1 MIVPIG
7 GRGVLFPGDN
17 GGRWRLTIQQPARA
31 QMTMKSAPYDLRR
44 MSKAALA
51 AVAIVLAV
59 HGQCRADYP
68 EKPIRLLLPF
78 PAGGAVDFVARLV
91 SARMADELGRP
102 FVIENK
108 AGAGGIIATDATA
121 KATPDGYTLLLTTP
135 NHTINAA
142 LNPKLPYDT
151 ERDLVPVSIWA
162 EVPELLV
169 SHPAAPFNSFA
180 GFVEYAR
187 KNPGKLNYAS
197 AGNGTL
203 PHVTMEL
210 LLRRSGIDVAHI
222 PYRGAAPAMTDLLAG
237 QVQLKMDTY
246 ATANQLVAD
255 GKLRALA
262 YARRARSALMPNVPT
277 VAEMG
282 LAGYEGI
289 LWIGMMAP
297 AGTPRQIV
305 DRLAIAAQRAT
316 HARDLAERL
325 KRDGVD
331 PVGSTPEAFGALI
344 TREIREWRD
353 LAQSSKIT
361 PRLTRPVPF
370 SANKR
375 KFSMPILTQGPD
387 PNPKTP
393 RLRTP
398 PGACDAH
405 IHLFGPAAKYPF
417 APDSPYTSHDALPE
431 TFIALQDKLG
441 LESRRHRQ
449 SRRLWPQLSAACR
462 HARALPRPLPRHRAD
477 AGRHR
482 RVRVRPAHAA
492 RRARAAHDEREARP
506 ARSELFARDR
516 RARGRARVARAVL
529 SA

>member
-1 MIVPIG
+1 M
-7 GRGVLFPGDN
+7 
-17 GGRWRLTIQQPARA
+17 TIQ
-31 QMTMKSAPYDLRR
+31 SATSFFWRR
-44 MSKAALA
+44 SKAAVA
-51 AVAIVLAV
+51 AVALVIAMFAP
-59 HGQCRADYP
+59 CRADYP

-121 KATPDGYTLLLTTP
+121 KAAADGYTLLLTTP

-151 ERDLVPVSIWA
+151 QKDLAPVSIWA

-169 SHPAAPFNSFA
+169 SHPAAPFDSFT
-180 GFVEYAR
+180 GFVDYAR
-187 KNPGKLNYAS
+187 KNPGRLNYAS

-203 PHVTMEL
+203 PHMSMEL
-210 LLRRSGIDVAHI
+210 LLRRTGIEVAHI

-246 ATANQLVAD
+246 ATARQLVAE

-262 YARRARSALMPNVPT
+262 FASRARSTLMPNVPT

-297 AGTPRQIV
+297 AGTPRPII
-305 DRLAIAAQRAT
+305 DKLALAAQHAT
-316 HARDLAERL
+316 QARDLAERL

-331 PVGSTPEAFGALI
+331 PAGSTPEAFGALI
-344 TREIREWRD
+344 IREIGEWRN

-361 PRLTRPVPF
+361 L
-370 SANKR
+370 
-375 KFSMPILTQGPD
+375 D
-387 PNPKTP
+387 
-393 RLRTP
+393 
-398 PGACDAH
+398 
-405 IHLFGPAAKYPF
+405 
-417 APDSPYTSHDALPE
+417 
-431 TFIALQDKLG
+431 
-441 LESRRHRQ
+441 
-449 SRRLWPQLSAACR
+449 
-462 HARALPRPLPRHRAD
+462 
-477 AGRHR
+477 
-482 RVRVRPAHAA
+482 
-492 RRARAAHDEREARP
+492 
-506 ARSELFARDR
+506 
-516 RARGRARVARAVL
+516 
-529 SA
+529 